1 MQIKIHLFI
10 IIKVEGNNHKK
21 CYIQKRKRGC
31 LKIEKLDRHTYNL

>member
-21 CYIQKRKRGC
+21 CYIQKK
-31 LKIEKLDRHTYNL
+31 KKV

>member
-21 CYIQKRKRGC
+21 M
-31 LKIEKLDRHTYNL
+31 LHTKKKKV